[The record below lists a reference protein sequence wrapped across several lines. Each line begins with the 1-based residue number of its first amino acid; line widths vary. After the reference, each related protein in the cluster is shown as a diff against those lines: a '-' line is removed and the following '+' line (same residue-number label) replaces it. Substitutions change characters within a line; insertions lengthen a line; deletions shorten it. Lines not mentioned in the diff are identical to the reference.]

1 MRRTILLVLPILAA
15 LAGCN
20 RFLGPI
26 EVRHQDPTKGL
37 APDGKGGLTPY
48 TLQEQEIRAR
58 ERYTIPSD
66 DRSVGPPIWR
76 DGVSPTR

>member
-1 MRRTILLVLPILAA
+1 MRRTILLALPIIAA

-20 RFLGPI
+20 RFMGPL
-26 EVRHQDPTKGL
+26 EVRRQDPTKGP
-37 APDGKGGLTPY
+37 APDGSPY

-66 DRSVGPPIWR
+66 DFRVGPPIWR
-76 DGVSPTR
+76 DAVGPTGR